1 MINGW
6 PFTQGTVRT
15 EWGGS
20 HFTGVVSLHKFFEI
34 LEILTPV
41 IVGVSDIVIAHAVA
55 TPRGVKVREVTR
67 ERYHWDGDDREH
79 DEAEEKREKF
89 PGDGIILVAS
99 IEVSEREC
107 HQEVQKGKYREEV
120 TESDREVPGNADVSI
135 KQDKEYREILHDSR
149 PKGMNQK
156 ETKWLCTR
164 HETMAEVKESD
175 RGGDHKEKEEGQS
188 RFEEEDNGEV
198 GFFRIDTHV
207 S

>member
-107 HQEVQKGKYREEV
+107 HQEVQKGKYREKV
-120 TESDREVPGNADVSI
+120 TETDSEVPGNADVSI

-156 ETKWLCTR
+156 ETEWFGACHK
-164 HETMAEVKESD
+164 TMAEMKEGDASSD
-175 RGGDHKEKEEGQS
+175 HEEKEEGQS
-188 RFEEEDNGEV
+188 
-198 GFFRIDTHV
+198 
-207 S
+207 